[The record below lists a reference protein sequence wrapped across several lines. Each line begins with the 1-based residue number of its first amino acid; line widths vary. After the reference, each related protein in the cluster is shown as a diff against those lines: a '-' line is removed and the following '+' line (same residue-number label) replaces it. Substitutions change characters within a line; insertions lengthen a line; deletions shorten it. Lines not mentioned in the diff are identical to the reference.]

1 LADTVREAV
10 KIEFDR
16 YIAAGEL
23 QRTIARIARLESESN
38 AGGGFLG
45 MGL

>member
-1 LADTVREAV
+1 VVEAV

-16 YIAAGEL
+16 YIAAGDL
-23 QRTIARIARLESESN
+23 QKTLERLERLE
-38 AGGGFLG
+38 AEATAKRGFLG